1 MRIADITDASARFLF
16 NMQQIMKKLVDAIN
30 VSIKISAIESMERKG
45 KVSFMLKNNVRAI
58 VRTDK

>member
-1 MRIADITDASARFLF
+1 MRFLF
-16 NMQQIMKKLVDAIN
+16 NMQQIMKRLVDAIN

>member
-16 NMQQIMKKLVDAIN
+16 NMQQIMKRLVDAIN
-30 VSIKISAIESMERKG
+30 ASIRISAIESVERKG